1 MSILI
6 VALCLVILGLS
17 IREAMIHKQLAD
29 VRKLLQ
35 ARIAG
40 DTKEPI
46 SLALNYTQLNRLLA
60 LVNAL
65 LYKMECTTIES
76 CRKEKALKETI
87 EGLSHDLRTPLTAIK
102 GNLQLLEHY
111 QAAGQRQAH
120 FTVIYN
126 HVNEMEKLVDTLW
139 AYAYYSADDQA
150 MVLSR
155 INLTNLVAQ
164 CIADHVTQF
173 EEKGKSVLFMQKEPI
188 FVLADEEYC
197 LRILHNLLQ
206 NCIDYSVGD
215 VQTAFYDQADT
226 VSLSIRNPVSPD
238 ISLDADRLFD
248 RFYTADHVRT
258 RACGL
263 GLALVRQL
271 TEKMGGQCAA
281 TLEHGLLDIHVHF
294 PKDSSHLQGPHE
306 IAPI

>member
-6 VALCLVILGLS
+6 AALCLVILVLS
-17 IREAMIHKQLAD
+17 IRQAMIHQQLVN
-29 VRKLLQ
+29 VRKLLK

-46 SLALNYTQLNRLLA
+46 SLALNYQQLNRLIA

-65 LYKMECTTIES
+65 LYKTECTVIES
-76 CRKEKALKETI
+76 RRKEKALKETI

-102 GNLQLLEHY
+102 GNLQLLEHS
-111 QAAGQRQAH
+111 QTTGQQRAH
-120 FTVIYN
+120 FTVIHH
-126 HVNEMEKLVDTLW
+126 HVNEMEKLVDTFW

-150 MVLSR
+150 LVLSR
-155 INLTNLVAQ
+155 INLTNLAAQ

-206 NCIDYSVGD
+206 NCIDYSAGD

-226 VSLSIRNPVSPD
+226 VALSIRNPVSPD

-248 RFYTADHVRT
+248 RFYTADHVRS

-271 TEKMGGQCAA
+271 AEKMGGHCAA
-281 TLEHGLLDIHVHF
+281 TLEHGLLEIRVHF
-294 PKDSSHLQGPHE
+294 PK
-306 IAPI
+306 